1 MVNALASEA
10 YFWGVV
16 RPMHEKVGRYGG
28 NIGGEVLPEVRAGLV
43 LVKPKGWQ
51 HNTSRSR
58 VRTWV
63 LPLMRLIALA
73 ACMLCLTPTRGMG
86 TGISSMD
93 AWIGGS
99 EEASKEDRR
108 SHG

>member
-1 MVNALASEA
+1 MREKLGHNGCNRGSE
-10 YFWGVV
+10 
-16 RPMHEKVGRYGG
+16 
-28 NIGGEVLPEVRAGLV
+28 ILPEVRAGLV

-51 HNTSRSR
+51 HNASRSR

-73 ACMLCLTPTRGMG
+73 ACMLCFTPTRGMG

-99 EEASKEDRR
+99 EEASQEDRR